1 MVWTGLLVGI
11 LFGIIL
17 QRGRICF
24 NSAYRDVLL
33 FKDNYLLK
41 FYTFTVGLQAILLV
55 VFAKLKVLVLNPA
68 PFNPIG
74 NTIGAYIFGLGMVLA
89 GGCASGVTYRI
100 GEGMTTSW
108 LAGLSFGL
116 TAAAVQGGVL
126 SFLREGITKFNVF
139 ADHTS
144 GIYMHSSGATLADVF
159 KIDPLLMAIIFAAAL
174 WIYTFA
180 TKTTKRETKMD
191 WRLAGVLLSALS
203 VFAWWTSS
211 HARRIY
217 GLGITGGWVNI
228 MNVLTTKAKVNW
240 IGAEVL
246 GIIIGAAISAVAGK
260 EFKLRMPKN
269 PITYVQVMIGG
280 ALMGLGAVLAGGCNI
295 GHSLTGVPLM
305 AISSIVS
312 TIFFILGNWTM
323 AWILFGRK

>member
-1 MVWTGLLVGI
+1 MVWTGLLVGV

-41 FYTFTVGLQAILLV
+41 LYTFTVGLQAILFAI
-55 VFAKLKVLVLNPA
+55 FAKLGVITLNPM
-68 PFNPIG
+68 PFNAIG
-74 NTIGAYIFGLGMVLA
+74 NIIGAYIFGLGMVLA
-89 GGCASGVTYRI
+89 GGCASGVTYRS

-108 LAGLSFGL
+108 LTGLAFGL
-116 TAAAVQGGVL
+116 AASAVQGGAL
-126 SFLREGITKFNVF
+126 SFLQTSISRFNVVVSH
-139 ADHTS
+139 AS
-144 GIYMHSSGATLADVF
+144 NIYRSKSGATLADIF
-159 KIDPLLMAIIFAAAL
+159 KIDPLLIAIIFAAIL

-180 TKTTKRETKMD
+180 TKTSERETKLN
-191 WRLAGVLLSALS
+191 WKVAGVLLSILA
-203 VFAWWTSS
+203 VFAWWTSQKVG
-211 HARRIY
+211 RVY

-228 MNVLTTKAKVNW
+228 MNVLTTKTKVNW
-240 IGAEVL
+240 IGLEVL

-269 PITYVQVMIGG
+269 PMTYVQVLVGGVMMGIG
-280 ALMGLGAVLAGGCNI
+280 ASLAGGCNI
-295 GHSLTGVPLM
+295 GHSLTGVGLM

-323 AWILFGRK
+323 AWLLFGRK

>member
-41 FYTFTVGLQAILLV
+41 LYTFAVGLEAVLFV
-55 VFAKLKVLVLNPA
+55 VFAKLGVITLNPM
-68 PFNPIG
+68 PFNAIG
-74 NTIGAYIFGLGMVLA
+74 NIIGAYIFGLGMVLA

-126 SFLREGITKFNVF
+126 SFLQRGISKFNVMVNH
-139 ADHTS
+139 AS
-144 GIYMHSSGATLADVF
+144 EVYKQGSGATLADVF
-159 KIDPLLMAIIFAAAL
+159 RIDPLLMAIIFAAAL

-191 WRLAGVLLSALS
+191 WRLAGILLAALG

-211 HARRIY
+211 HAGRIY

-269 PITYVQVMIGG
+269 PITYVQVLVGG
-280 ALMGLGAVLAGGCNI
+280 AMMGLGASLAGGCNI
-295 GHSLTGVPLM
+295 GHSLTGVSLM